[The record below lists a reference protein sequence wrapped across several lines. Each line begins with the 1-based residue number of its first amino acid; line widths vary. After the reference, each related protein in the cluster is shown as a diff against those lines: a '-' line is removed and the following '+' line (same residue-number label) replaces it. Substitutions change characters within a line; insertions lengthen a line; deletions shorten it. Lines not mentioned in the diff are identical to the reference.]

1 MKLKAKFILPQT
13 LIIILLGCLC
23 VFVTVNSFKSLQ
35 EMYLSSV
42 VENAFSLVTTGIDST
57 TKDAQNI
64 ASLFSQRASVI
75 DAFEL
80 ASAGNIDDEKSAE
93 SQQAREILR
102 KKLSL
107 DLKGYE
113 NLGEGKLKLHFHLPN
128 GRSLVRLWRKKQA
141 KRNGKWVD
149 ISDDISSFRQTVLDV
164 NKQGAPVGGIELGRG
179 GFAIRGLVPVINK
192 SGKTLGSV
200 EVLKNF
206 KPILQN
212 VEDSGIETMLFMNED
227 LLSTAT
233 ALQDAA
239 KFPVLFQNYVLV
251 SAINKDKNLSLIN
264 KELLDK
270 GRKEQVITNL
280 GRIALAAFPIKDYR
294 GNQVG
299 ILVGVIDLSK
309 MVTLS
314 EKANFVFIGS
324 IAAMVIIP
332 LFLMMFLLRKAILN
346 PLKLISG
353 KIEDII
359 LDRADLGSSI
369 AIKYDDEIGDMTAVF
384 NRLLSKLDLMVKE
397 MEVYVHVL
405 NAVPDP
411 IFAVDDTEKVIM
423 ANTAMSE
430 LSALNEEELKSST
443 CTDVFRNTSCDSEQ
457 CSVHMCRK
465 SGKQE
470 IADVIKM
477 QDPAKNDVYIQSVSD
492 SLKDKNGQLLGYVT
506 VARNVT
512 DLVIKEQNINEQL
525 ERINDVN
532 TSTAEVSGNIY
543 RYSEDLEKEMTS
555 VNESVG
561 VQHQRLAETSTAME
575 QMNVSVLAVAE
586 SASSASSKSLNT
598 RDMAQDG
605 ANIVG
610 ETRDAITAVRN
621 QTDTL
626 NNIMDQLG
634 AEAQSI
640 GGVLGV
646 INDIADQTNL
656 LALNAAIEAA
666 RAGEAGRGFAVVAD
680 EVRKLAE
687 KTVDAT
693 KEVEAVIKGIQDRA
707 KSSKKLTSETSS
719 LVVVA
724 AESAEKSG
732 SSLKAIVELADESA
746 ADVSNIAAAAEE
758 QSASSEEINR
768 AMQDVNELA
777 LSVSERV
784 KDSAKSLTDLVKLAE
799 ELDEISHK

>member
-13 LIIILLGCLC
+13 LIIILLGCFS
-23 VFVTVNSFKSLQ
+23 VFVIVNSFKSLQ

-42 VENAFSLVTTGIDST
+42 VDNAFSSVTTGIDST
-57 TKDAQNI
+57 TKEAQYI
-64 ASLFSQRASVI
+64 ASLFSQRTDIV

-80 ASAGNIDDEKSAE
+80 AASGNIDDENSAQA
-93 SQQAREILR
+93 QQAREMLR
-102 KKLSL
+102 KTLSL

-113 NLGEGKLKLHFHLPN
+113 DLGGEKLKLHFHLPN

-141 KRNGKWVD
+141 KRDGKWVD

-179 GFAIRGLVPVINK
+179 GFAIRGLVPIKNK
-192 SGKTLGSV
+192 FGKTLGSV

-212 VEDSGIETMLFMNED
+212 VEDSGIETMLFMNKD

-233 ALQDAA
+233 ALQDAN
-239 KFPVLFQNYVLV
+239 KFPVLFQDYVLV
-251 SAINKDKNLSLIN
+251 SAINKDKNLPFIN

-270 GRKEQVITNL
+270 GCKGRVITDR
-280 GRIALAAFPIKDYR
+280 GSIALSALPIKDYR
-294 GNQVG
+294 GNQIG

-309 MVTLS
+309 MVALS
-314 EKANFVFIGS
+314 KKANVVFIGS
-324 IAAMVIIP
+324 IAAMLIVP
-332 LFLMMFLLRKAILN
+332 LFLMMFILRKAILS

-369 AIKYDDEIGDMTAVF
+369 PIKYDDEIGDMTAVF
-384 NRLLSKLDLMVKE
+384 NRLLSKLDVMVKE

-423 ANTAMSE
+423 VNTAMSDLAA
-430 LSALNEEELKSST
+430 LSEQELKDST
-443 CTDVFRNTSCDSEQ
+443 CTDVFRNTSCGGEQ
-457 CSVHMCRK
+457 CSVHMCKK

-470 IADVIKM
+470 IADVVKM
-477 QDPAKNDVYIQSVSD
+477 QDSAKNDVYIQSVSD
-492 SLKDKNGQLLGYVT
+492 ILKDRNGLLLGYVT

-512 DLVIKEQNINEQL
+512 DLVIKEQSINEQL

-532 TSTAEVSGNIY
+532 KSTAVVSGNIY
-543 RYSEDLEKEMTS
+543 RYSEDLEREMTS
-555 VNESVG
+555 VNEAVG

-586 SASSASSKSLNT
+586 SASSASGKSLNT

-605 ANIVG
+605 ANIVD
-610 ETRDAITAVRN
+610 ETRNAITAVRN

-626 NNIMDQLG
+626 NGIMDQLG
-634 AEAQSI
+634 AQAQSI

-707 KSSKKLTSETSS
+707 KSSKELTAETAS
-719 LVVVA
+719 LVVAA

-768 AMQDVNELA
+768 AMHDVNELA

-799 ELDEISHK
+799 ELDEISNK

>member
-1 MKLKAKFILPQT
+1 MKLKGKFILPQT
-13 LIIILLGCLC
+13 LIIILLGCLS
-23 VFVTVNSFKSLQ
+23 VFVIVDSFKSLQ

-42 VENAFSLVTTGIDST
+42 VNNAFSSVTTGIDST
-57 TKDAQNI
+57 TKDAQDI
-64 ASLFSQRASVI
+64 AALFSQRTDVVK
-75 DAFEL
+75 AFEL
-80 ASAGNIDDEKSAE
+80 AASGNIDDENSAE
-93 SQQAREILR
+93 SQQAREMLR
-102 KKLSL
+102 KTLSL

-113 NLGEGKLKLHFHLPN
+113 DLGTGKLQLHFHLPN

-149 ISDDISSFRQTVLDV
+149 ISDDISSFRQTVLDA
-164 NKQGAPVGGIELGRG
+164 NKQGIPVGGIELGRG
-179 GFAIRGLVPVINK
+179 GFAIRGLVPVKDK

-212 VEDSGIETMLFMNED
+212 VEDAGIETMLFMNKD
-227 LLSTAT
+227 LLNTAT

-251 SAINKDKNLSLIN
+251 SAVNKDKDLPLVN

-270 GRKEQVITNL
+270 GRKERVITNC
-280 GRIALAAFPIKDYR
+280 GSVALSARPIKDYR
-294 GNQVG
+294 GNQIG

-309 MVTLS
+309 MVALS
-314 EKANFVFIGS
+314 KKANVVFIGS
-324 IAAMVIIP
+324 IGAMLIVP
-332 LFLMMFLLRKAILN
+332 LFLMLFILRKAILS

-369 AIKYDDEIGDMTAVF
+369 PIKYDDEIGDMTAMF
-384 NRLLSKLDLMVKE
+384 NRLLSKLNIMVKE

-411 IFAVDDTEKVIM
+411 IFAVDDTEKVILV
-423 ANTAMSE
+423 NTAMIE
-430 LSALNEEELKSST
+430 LSALSEQELKNST

-457 CSVHMCRK
+457 CSVHMCKK

-470 IADVIKM
+470 IADVVKM
-477 QDPAKNDVYIQSVSD
+477 KDSARKDIHIQAVSD
-492 SLKDKNGQLLGYVT
+492 ILKDKNGSLLGYVT

-525 ERINDVN
+525 ERINEVN
-532 TSTAEVSGNIY
+532 KSTALVAGNIY
-543 RYSEDLEKEMTS
+543 RYSEDLEKEMGS

-575 QMNVSVLAVAE
+575 EMNVSVLAVAE

-598 RDMAQDG
+598 RNMAQDG
-605 ANIVG
+605 ANIVD
-610 ETRDAITAVRN
+610 ETRNAITAVRN

-626 NNIMDQLG
+626 SDIMDQLG
-634 AEAQSI
+634 TQAQSI

-707 KSSKKLTSETSS
+707 KSSKELTAKTAS
-719 LVVVA
+719 LVIVA

-732 SSLKAIVELADESA
+732 ISLKSIVDLADESA

-784 KDSAKSLTDLVKLAE
+784 EGSAKSLTELVKLAE
-799 ELDEISHK
+799 ELDEISNK

>member
-1 MKLKAKFILPQT
+1 MKLNAKFILPQT
-13 LIIILLGCLC
+13 LIIILLGSLS
-23 VFVTVNSFKSLQ
+23 VFVIVNSFKSLQ

-42 VENAFSLVTTGIDST
+42 VTNAFSSVTTGIDST
-57 TKDAQNI
+57 TKDAQDI
-64 ASLFSQRASVI
+64 ASLFSQRAEVI

-80 ASAGNIDDEKSAE
+80 ASSGNINDENSAE
-93 SQQAREILR
+93 SQQARDMLR
-102 KKLSL
+102 KTLSL

-113 NLGEGKLKLHFHLPN
+113 DLGGGKLRLHFHLPN
-128 GRSLVRLWRKKQA
+128 GRSLVRLWRKKQT
-141 KRNGKWVD
+141 KRDGKWVD
-149 ISDDISSFRQTVLDV
+149 ISDDLSSFRQTVLDV
-164 NKQGAPVGGIELGRG
+164 NSQGSPVGGIELGRG
-179 GFAIRGLVPVINK
+179 GFAIRGLVPVKDK
-192 SGKTLGSV
+192 SGKILGSV
-200 EVLKNF
+200 EILKNF
-206 KPILQN
+206 EPILKN
-212 VEDSGIETMLFMNED
+212 VEDSGIDTLLFMNKD

-233 ALQDAA
+233 ALQDSA

-251 SAINKDKNLSLIN
+251 SAINKDKNLSLVT

-270 GRKEQVITNL
+270 GRKDRVVIND
-280 GRIALAAFPIKDYR
+280 GNRALATLPINDYR
-294 GNQVG
+294 GNQIG
-299 ILVGVIDLSK
+299 ILVGVINLSK
-309 MVTLS
+309 MAALS
-314 EKANFVFIGS
+314 KQANVVFIGS
-324 IAAMVIIP
+324 IAAMLIIP
-332 LFLMMFLLRKAILN
+332 LFIMLFILRKAILS

-369 AIKYDDEIGDMTAVF
+369 PIKYDDEIGDMTGVF
-384 NRLLSKLDLMVKE
+384 NRLLSKLDTMVKE

-411 IFAVDDTEKVIM
+411 IFAVNGTEQIIM

-430 LSALNEEELKSST
+430 LSALSDQELKEST
-443 CTDVFRNTSCDSEQ
+443 CTDVFRNTSCDLEQ
-457 CSVHMCRK
+457 CSVHMCKK
-465 SGKQE
+465 SGSQE
-470 IADVIKM
+470 IADIVKM
-477 QDPAKNDVYIQSVSD
+477 QDSARKDVYIQAVSD
-492 SLKDKNGQLLGYVT
+492 ILKDKNGNLLGYVT

-532 TSTAEVSGNIY
+532 KSTAVVSGNIY
-543 RYSEDLEKEMTS
+543 KYSEALEKEMTS

-586 SASSASSKSLNT
+586 SASSASGKSLNT

-605 ANIVG
+605 ADIVD
-610 ETRDAITAVRN
+610 ETRNAITAVRN
-621 QTDTL
+621 QTESL

-634 AEAQSI
+634 SQAESI

-693 KEVEAVIKGIQDRA
+693 KKVEVVIKGIQDRA
-707 KSSKKLTSETSS
+707 KNSKELTAKTAS

-724 AESAEKSG
+724 AESADKSG
-732 SSLKAIVELADESA
+732 ASLKAIVALADESA

-768 AMQDVNELA
+768 AMHDVNELA
-777 LSVSERV
+777 VSVSERV
-784 KDSAKSLTDLVKLAE
+784 KDSANSLNNLVKLAE
-799 ELDEISHK
+799 ELDEISNK